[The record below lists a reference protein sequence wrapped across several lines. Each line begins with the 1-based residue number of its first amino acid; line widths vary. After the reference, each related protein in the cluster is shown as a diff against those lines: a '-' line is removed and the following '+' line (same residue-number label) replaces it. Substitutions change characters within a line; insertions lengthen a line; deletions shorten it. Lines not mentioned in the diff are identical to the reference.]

1 MGCNCGKPKC
11 DGHCGVSPAV
21 LQINNPSEC
30 TLFHR
35 VEVPASMGDSKTNPP
50 KNGAYKNVLL
60 YYEAD
65 QTSWLYSSDG
75 IPQKLVNGLTN
86 YEDAINLPQ
95 INGVTLI
102 GDKSLGDLGIT
113 DAIDDAVA
121 EEKAEREA
129 ADEELADDIAD
140 KLSKKVDYYHITSE
154 STMQDIVDAFSG
166 NQAKVIEFDAGT
178 YTLTSHIF
186 IGSNT
191 KVNLNGAVISRGDSS
206 NMLFGYTLDTTVTGY
221 NGVHNVEFN
230 NGTIDASMALMHNVD
245 FTFTNVTFG
254 PNLTTHAIQIAGSK
268 NIKFESCNFK
278 GRILSGSVTS
288 SQEESVQ
295 IETCTQ
301 AGQPW
306 LTDPD
311 SVSYDDSGNEDIEF
325 NSCVFDSGSDANYTI
340 YCGIGHHSENAN
352 NPYTVENIVVKNC
365 KFGNATWAPI
375 APAGWSHYQILDNV
389 FEYTGTATNM
399 FIVRNRYANRYG
411 RIANNTFTGG
421 TIAMNNSNLKA
432 CHDLVFENNTVNM
445 TTDSS
450 HGIDIVGWT
459 NVTVRNNKF
468 IGSKGNFINVYT
480 SSNILVENLAIENN
494 IFNETLTTTSHVVYL
509 ADANNVTI
517 TNNTAY
523 LSGDQYF
530 VGLGDNFGSGHII
543 KYSRNIIMDSNPHV
557 HQIRT
562 ASVLPSPVYI
572 YDVPMALYNGAT
584 ASYTALT
591 NQAPTYNF
599 SDFNGLALKIHKTG
613 NAEIKTE
620 YKINAW
626 NFGRRLSDARR
637 FYVSLPDS
645 DGTMMLAT
653 FTINSDGTFSYVS
666 STSNLTLRSIYG
678 YNTNLYTN

>member
-1 MGCNCGKPKC
+1 MNEDKPERMPNTPPFVRFVC
-11 DGHCGVSPAV
+11 SAV
-21 LQINNPSEC
+21 PMV
-30 TLFHR
+30 FD
-35 VEVPASMGDSKTNPP
+35 DS
-50 KNGAYKNVLL
+50 LS
-60 YYEAD
+60 YYEALCALWKYVQGMTDVINNNATLEEEYIQLTKDMKEYMDNYFDNLDVQEEINNKLD
-65 QTSWLYSSDG
+65 QMAEDG
-75 IPQKLVNGLTN
+75 
-86 YEDAINLPQ
+86 
-95 INGVTLI
+95 TL
-102 GDKSLGDLGIT
+102 
-113 DAIDDAVA
+113 A
-121 EEKAEREA
+121 EIMAEYA
-129 ADEELADDIAD
+129 TT
-140 KLSKKVDYYHITSE
+140 KVDYYHITSE
-154 STMQDIVDAFSG
+154 STMQDIVDAFGG
-166 NQAKVIEFDAGT
+166 NQAKVIDFDSGT
-178 YTLTSHIF
+178 YTLTSNIF

-191 KVNLNGAVISRGDSS
+191 KVNLNGAVISRGSS
-206 NMLFGYTLDTTVTGY
+206 TYMLFGYTLDTTVTGY

-278 GRILSGSVTS
+278 GRILSGSVTP

-375 APAGWSHYQILDNV
+375 APSGWSHYQILDNV

-399 FIVRNRYANRYG
+399 FIIRNRYANRYG

-480 SSNILVENLAIENN
+480 SGNILVENLVIENN
-494 IFNETLTTTSHVVYL
+494 VFNEDLTTTSHVIYL
-509 ADANNVTI
+509 ADANNVNI

-523 LSGDQYF
+523 LSSNQYC
-530 VGLGDNFGSGHII
+530 VGLGNNFGADHVI
-543 KYSRNIIMDSNPHV
+543 KYSRNIIMDSNPAV
-557 HQIRT
+557 KQIYT
-562 ASVLPSPVYI
+562 QSTLPSPVYI
-572 YDVPMALYNGAT
+572 YDVPFEIY
-584 ASYTALT
+584 
-591 NQAPTYNF
+591 NQASSVYSAVSNYDPTYKLTDVNK
-599 SDFNGLALKIHKTG
+599 LVLVLHKTSKS
-613 NAEIKTE
+613 EIKVE
-620 YKINAW
+620 FDINPW
-626 NFGRRLSDARR
+626 VFGKRLSDARV
-637 FYVSLPDS
+637 FYVSLPDNENN
-645 DGTMMLAT
+645 GAMMLGA
-653 FTINSDGTFSYVS
+653 FTINADGTFSYTS
-666 STSNLTLRSIYG
+666 STSDLTLRKVIG
-678 YNTNLYTN
+678 YNTNLYSNS